1 MARWTKILLF
11 VIFLAGHIFAAET
24 VVKIAA
30 WFDTTERPAM
40 FFFFTQCH
48 AIKLPEWP
56 FFAFFS
62 EKRVVVIYTAIY
74 SGRFEHPDLGYILM
88 LTKQPRRTK

>member
-30 WFDTTERPAM
+30 WFDMTEHQAM
-40 FFFFTQCH
+40 FFFFYTVSCH
-48 AIKLPEWP
+48 KTPQVAIFC
-56 FFAFFS
+56 FFF
-62 EKRVVVIYTAIY
+62 
-74 SGRFEHPDLGYILM
+74 
-88 LTKQPRRTK
+88 

>member
-30 WFDTTERPAM
+30 WFDTTEHQATFL
-40 FFFFTQCH
+40 FFYTLSCH
-48 AIKLPEWP
+48 NAPQIVI
-56 FFAFFS
+56 FDVFS
-62 EKRVVVIYTAIY
+62 KKCVVVIYTAI
-74 SGRFEHPDLGYILM
+74 
-88 LTKQPRRTK
+88 